1 MDEPLVLAGGVD
13 LTPSTVP
20 PGWMQPLPPRDL
32 PAGRETRA
40 LRRSGGEDDV
50 RARTQIRVQQ
60 VIGDCAPKLVSLTDE
75 VLFGDIWARTEL
87 SLREA
92 NEPVPRSCVK

>member
-13 LTPSTVP
+13 PTPSTVP
-20 PGWMQPLPPRDL
+20 PGWMQPLPPRDSG
-32 PAGRETRA
+32 AGRSRNPSLTTLPEEKTMP
-40 LRRSGGEDDV
+40 E
-50 RARTQIRVQQ
+50 
-60 VIGDCAPKLVSLTDE
+60 IGDCAPKLVSLTDE

-87 SLREA
+87 SPREA